1 MSGKFTTFAAAGL
14 LSLCASAPT
23 LAGSVTQPGE
33 TVGVAAGAPLPPG
46 FYFVNTLD
54 WGCRSTK
61 PADTCLGVDIPVIA
75 WSTPWQIFGARLQFL
90 VATPFL
96 EVGVDS
102 TATTAGLHRSSIYN
116 PLISGQLAW
125 DLGDGFGFSYLLG
138 AYLKVHD
145 DLAWDSTSINQRF
158 ALSYTGGGWN
168 LTANAIL
175 GLHTDSVSSRAQ
187 ISPCPDGSGR
197 GCNPDFLNID
207 LTATKK
213 FGKWELGP
221 VAFYSTDLN
230 RPIASYAKQS
240 QFAVGGLVGYDF
252 GPVILQAYLT
262 TDVAESNYGGHDT
275 RGWGRVIIPLGNPL
289 APPPPP
295 PLVRKY

>member
-1 MSGKFTTFAAAGL
+1 MTNKFATLAAAGV
-14 LSLCASAPT
+14 LSLCGTTSA

-33 TVGVAAGAPLPPG
+33 TIGVAAGAPLPPG
-46 FYFVNTLD
+46 FYLVNTAD
-54 WGCRSTK
+54 WGCRTTK
-61 PADTCLGVDIPVIA
+61 PADTCLFVDIPVLA

-96 EVGVDS
+96 AVEVDA
-102 TATTAGLHRSSIYN
+102 TAATPGLNRASIYN

-125 DLGDGFGFSYLLG
+125 DLGNGFGFSYLLG
-138 AYLKVHD
+138 AYLGVQD
-145 DLAWDSTSINQRF
+145 ALAWDSTSINQRF

-168 LTANAIL
+168 LTANVIL
-175 GLHTDSVSSRAQ
+175 GIHLDSVSDRAQ

-213 FGKWELGP
+213 FGKWEIGP

-230 RPIASYAKQS
+230 RPIPSYAKQS
-240 QFAVGGLVGYDF
+240 QFAIGGLVGYDF

-262 TDVAESNYGGHDT
+262 TDVDENNYGGHDT
-275 RGWGRVIIPLGNPL
+275 RGWGRVIVPLGNPL
-289 APPPPP
+289 APPPPA
-295 PLVRKY
+295 PLVRKN